1 MLVRMTDASIM
12 SRDDG
17 AADRGPDVADKAL
30 ALVAYPARNGWP
42 VDIRPAPRARDWLN
56 LPPAHTGKHCLPLL
70 VANEAGW
77 ELLNPRAFTV
87 TWAGTGHREA
97 ITIEGDGKVYDGPAH
112 SGFGAGI
119 LSFTVPFVFRTPPG
133 WNLLV
138 RGPANRPKDGVASLE
153 GLIET
158 DWSVATFTMNWQL
171 TRAGAAVRFE
181 DGEPFG
187 MVVPQPRGLLT
198 GFRPVLRDIASD
210 HASKTAT
217 KEFARS
223 RRDEQQARFLAENGF
238 GESPPFNRQYF
249 RGRYPDGRP
258 APEHETK
265 LDLAGFADSR
275 GPYGGGPAPAD
286 RD

>member
-1 MLVRMTDASIM
+1 MLARMTDAASL

-17 AADRGPDVADKAL
+17 ATDRGPDGSGDAL
-30 ALVAYPARNGWP
+30 ALVAYPAGNGWP

-70 VANEAGW
+70 LANQAGW

-97 ITIEGDGKVYDGPAH
+97 LTIEGDGKVYDGPAH

-133 WNLLV
+133 WNMLV
-138 RGPANRPKDGVASLE
+138 RGPANRPKDGGAPLE

-181 DGEPFG
+181 TGEPFC
-187 MVVPQPRGLLT
+187 MVVPQPRGFLAD
-198 GFRPVLRDIASD
+198 FRPELRDIASD
-210 HASKTAT
+210 PATKAAT
-217 KEFARS
+217 KEFVQS
-223 RRDEQQARFLAENGF
+223 RREDQRARFLAEHGF
-238 GESPPFNRQYF
+238 GESPPFNGQYF
-249 RGRYPDGRP
+249 RGRYPDGQS

-275 GPYGGGPAPAD
+275 RPDGAGPSSAD
-286 RD
+286 QD